1 MKKKIIILLFALL
14 CFNIDL
20 PAFSKGLPRNAQPES
35 NFSAQTAISS
45 DSSDSSDLL
54 SEKPDFDNA
63 CNIIAS
69 PLDSMIFARAI
80 EELYPEKDLPAG
92 ELLFETAQHF
102 LGTPY
107 VAGTLEIAPDTPV
120 INLHETDCILF
131 VEMCCALVALLKE
144 NDTPPDFKQYCD
156 KIVAMRY
163 RKGESP
169 CYASRLHYTSEWI
182 IQNSEAGIFRE
193 ITHKLGGKPLDQKF
207 YFMTAHSEKYTAL
220 KDNPDVL
227 IKIGKAE
234 KRLGNHD
241 YFQIP
246 SADIPSVSDKIQ
258 TGDIVCFVSKTDGL
272 DISHTGIAFREDKT
286 VVRFIHAS
294 MREKRVVTESKTLS
308 QYSKTGIRILRIS
321 LQ

>member
-1 MKKKIIILLFALL
+1 MKKIFTILLFVLSCL
-14 CFNIDL
+14 NIDL
-20 PAFSKGLPRNAQPES
+20 QAFSKGLPRNAEPES
-35 NFSAQTAISS
+35 NFCAQATI
-45 DSSDSSDLL
+45 SSDSSDLL

-131 VEMCCALVALLKE
+131 VEMCCAITALLKE
-144 NDTPPDFKQYCD
+144 NENPPRFKQYCD
-156 KIVAMRY
+156 RIVEMRY

-182 IQNSEAGIFRE
+182 IQNSGAGIFRE
-193 ITHKLGGKPLDQKF
+193 ITSELGGRPLDQKF
-207 YFMTAHSEKYTAL
+207 YFMTAHSEKYPAL
-220 KDNPDVL
+220 RENPDAL
-227 IKIGKAE
+227 TKIGKAE

-246 SADIPSVSDKIQ
+246 AADIPSAADRIR
-258 TGDIVCFVSKTDGL
+258 TGDIVCFVSKTGGL
-272 DISHTGIAFREDKT
+272 DISHTGIAFREGGT
-286 VVRFIHAS
+286 VRFIHAS
-294 MREKRVVTESKTLS
+294 MRGKKVVKEAGTLAR
-308 QYSKTGIRILRIS
+308 YSKTGIRLLRIS